1 MQGLRF
7 WGLSAALIAAGP
19 PAAFAD
25 SQPPSPD
32 QGTLLGKLFGPKPP
46 KPGPTVRS
54 MTPTVTAPLKPEVVA
69 NALRAEQE
77 ALRRRMEVCTELRRV
92 ALERGDDYL
101 ARQVDELERTAA
113 TLYYTRTAA
122 LGVPQVRTPLPEP
135 MGASSLSDLAINSD
149 TSAAAKAKKLT
160 TPAAPAPGTTAQ
172 VREVLP

>member
-1 MQGLRF
+1 MQGLRV
-7 WGLSAALIAAGP
+7 WGLSAALFAAV
-19 PAAFAD
+19 PAAALAD
-25 SQPPSPD
+25 SQPPSPE

-46 KPGPTVRS
+46 KPGPTVHS
-54 MTPTVTAPLKPEVVA
+54 VTPTITAPLKPEVVA

-135 MGASSLSDLAINSD
+135 LGASSISGLAMDSDNSA
-149 TSAAAKAKKLT
+149 TAKAKKLT
-160 TPAAPAPGTTAQ
+160 APTAPVPGSTAQ
-172 VREVLP
+172 VRDVMP